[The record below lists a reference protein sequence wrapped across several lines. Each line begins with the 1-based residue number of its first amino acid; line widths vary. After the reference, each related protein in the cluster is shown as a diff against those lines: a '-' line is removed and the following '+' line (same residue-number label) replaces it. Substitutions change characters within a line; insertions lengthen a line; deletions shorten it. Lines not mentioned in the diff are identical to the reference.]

1 LKIIQ
6 INPKNINLNPKHL
19 FRSKKSRSSPSKD
32 DPSSFGSVASAS
44 SSSSSS
50 SDASTSHEKPRS
62 GLGVA
67 DLGTPRS
74 VLPRISG
81 DWSDSSADI
90 QLDQVQAMEHGV
102 VTRKEL
108 EALLSRLGVEPP
120 SEEELTMMLR
130 EVGGDGEGCI
140 SLEALLS
147 RVGSACDSELREAFD
162 FFDADHDGRISAEEL
177 LGVFRAIGDR
187 CTLEDCR
194 RMIAGVDKNGDG
206 FVCFEDFS
214 QMMGLQRCSQP

>member
-1 LKIIQ
+1 MKIAQ
-6 INPKNINLNPKHL
+6 INPKNINLNPKRL
-19 FRSKKSRSSPSKD
+19 FRPKKSRSSPSRED
-32 DPSSFGSVASAS
+32 LPSFGSVAS

-50 SDASTSHEKPRS
+50 SDASTSNEKPRS
-62 GLGVA
+62 GRGVA

-74 VLPRISG
+74 VLPGVSG

-90 QLDQVQAMEHGV
+90 QLEPVQAMEHGV
-102 VTRKEL
+102 VTMKEL

-120 SEEELTMMLR
+120 SEEELMMMLR

-147 RVGSACDSELREAFD
+147 RVGSGCDSELREAFN
-162 FFDADHDGRISAEEL
+162 FFDADHDGRITAEEL
-177 LGVFRAIGDR
+177 LGVFTAIGDER
-187 CTLEDCR
+187 CSLEDCR

-214 QMMGLQRCSQP
+214 RMMGLQR